1 MSHQQPAHDSGTTPR
16 RVGVLHRTGAWCA
29 RHFVIVIVLWVA
41 ALAAFQGLQHA
52 FGGDYS
58 DNFAIPG
65 TQSQDGLDVLK
76 AHDPAAGGYG
86 SQVVVHDA
94 DKPLSGLSSQM
105 SSTVASLQKLPDV
118 LSVQNPLTA
127 QSSAVGPVSGDGKTA
142 YITIRFSVQPSTLG
156 SGYLHGVDSAVQP
169 LRAAGAEVEYGG
181 SLGELARPAA
191 NDRISEA
198 IGFGVAVLVLLIGF
212 GSLLAA
218 LLPLITALICVVC
231 GLGLLGLLAAATTF
245 ATVSPT
251 LATMI
256 GLGVGIDYALFLV
269 TRHRQN
275 LMDGEDPVAAA
286 GTATATSGRA
296 VLLSGCTVI
305 IALCGLWVSGIGFIG
320 KLGVA
325 AAVTVVTAVLGALT
339 LVPAMLGLIGRHI
352 DRIHVRKPI
361 AEVEADAEPAPATG
375 PRTGS
380 GAGSASGGGA
390 TGPAPAGES
399 KGADAGGDRP
409 GAGSA
414 GDRAGAGSAG
424 GAPGPAP
431 GRGAGQGP
439 DARPVP
445 GRVRTTTHGTWH
457 RYAQRVERR
466 PWWFLAGG
474 VVVLAVLA
482 FPVFFIQLGH
492 IGDGADPKSFTDR
505 RAYDLMSSAFGPGS
519 NGPLTL
525 VVDQSKVP
533 QDDRSS
539 LESKVQ
545 QSLTKV
551 PNAAVITPLTP
562 TQDGDVLTATAY
574 SAAAPQDARTTSLA
588 NHLTD
593 DVLPDAVSGTAA
605 RTYVTGTTAAQV
617 DFLDIVASR
626 LPLIIA
632 VVVGLAF
639 LVILA
644 VFRGVLVAVK
654 AALLNV
660 LSIAASYGVV
670 VAVFQWGW
678 GGPALG
684 VSGDVPIE
692 SYVPMMM
699 FAIVFGLSMDYEIFL
714 LTRIHEAWL
723 ATRDPRASVAHA
735 LEITARV
742 ITCAALIMV
751 SVFAAFILSDNIV
764 VKMLGL
770 GLAVSVLID
779 ATVVRLLLVPAVM
792 TLLGRAAWWTPR
804 WLDRILPHL
813 DAEGSEDR
821 EPPAAPVRH

>member
-1 MSHQQPAHDSGTTPR
+1 MSHQQPAHDSGTAAR
-16 RVGVLHRTGAWCA
+16 RAGVLHATGAWCA
-29 RHFVIVIVLWVA
+29 RHFVIVIVLWLA
-41 ALAAFQGLQHA
+41 ALAALQMLQHA
-52 FGGDYS
+52 YGGDYS
-58 DNFAIPG
+58 DNFSIPG
-65 TQSQDGLDVLK
+65 TQSQDGLDVLE
-76 AHDPAAGGYG
+76 AHAPSAGGYS

-94 DKPLSGLSSQM
+94 DKSLSGLSSQM
-105 SSTVASLQKLPDV
+105 STVVGSLQKLPDV
-118 LSVQNPLTA
+118 LSAQNPLTA
-127 QSSAVGPVSGDGKTA
+127 PSSSGGPDVGPLSSDGRTA
-142 YITIRFSVQPSTLG
+142 YITVRFSVQPSTLG
-156 SGYLHGVDSAVQP
+156 AGYLDGVDSAVQP

-181 SLGELARPAA
+181 SLGELARPEA
-191 NDRISEA
+191 NDRTSEA

-218 LLPLITALICVVC
+218 LLPLVTALICVVC

-275 LMDGEDPVAAA
+275 LNDGRDPVAAA
-286 GTATATSGRA
+286 GAATATSGRA

-339 LVPAMLGLIGRHI
+339 LVPAVLGLIGRHI
-352 DRIHVRKPI
+352 DRIHVRKPV
-361 AEVEADAEPAPATG
+361 AEVEADAEPG
-375 PRTGS
+375 PE
-380 GAGSASGGGA
+380 A
-390 TGPAPAGES
+390 
-399 KGADAGGDRP
+399 
-409 GAGSA
+409 
-414 GDRAGAGSAG
+414 
-424 GAPGPAP
+424 
-431 GRGAGQGP
+431 GP
-439 DARPVP
+439 DP
-445 GRVRTTTHGTWH
+445 GKGPTTRGTWH
-457 RYAQRVERR
+457 RYARRVERR

-482 FPVFFIQLGH
+482 FPLFFIQLGH

-525 VVDQSKVP
+525 VIDQSEVPQSDRSALQSQAQQSLSKVP
-533 QDDRSS
+533 D
-539 LESKVQ
+539 
-545 QSLTKV
+545 
-551 PNAAVITPLTP
+551 AAVITPLTA

-574 SAAAPQDARTTSLA
+574 SVAAPQDARTTSLV
-588 NHLTD
+588 NHLSD

-605 RTYVTGTTAAQV
+605 STYVTGTTAAQV
-617 DFLDIVASR
+617 DFLDIVSSR

-684 VSGDVPIE
+684 VSGDIPIE

-723 ATRDPRASVAHA
+723 ATGDPKASVAHA

-751 SVFAAFILSDNIV
+751 SVFAAFIISDNIV

-813 DAEGSEDR
+813 DAEGDAKPGADGS
-821 EPPAAPVRH
+821 APGR